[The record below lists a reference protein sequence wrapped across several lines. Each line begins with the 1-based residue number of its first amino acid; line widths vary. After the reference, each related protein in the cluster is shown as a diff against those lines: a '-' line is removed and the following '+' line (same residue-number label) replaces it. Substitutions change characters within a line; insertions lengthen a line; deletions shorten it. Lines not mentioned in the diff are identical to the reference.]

1 MKSWICFLLPDDE
14 YKQQKMLYFYSEGA
28 IILVI
33 SLIIMMICNTFF
45 NLDAGIVLL
54 SSIAI
59 FLFYITARYI
69 VSGIEYTDVATEK
82 AFKKELKVIFVRVI
96 SFVVIFALMY
106 IIWSGVPD
114 VRSEWLNMIGLLLS
128 VGLIWFFSSFISL
141 KRSFKKN
148 RDLL

>member
-1 MKSWICFLLPDDE
+1 M
-14 YKQQKMLYFYSEGA
+14 
-28 IILVI
+28 
-33 SLIIMMICNTFF
+33 
-45 NLDAGIVLL
+45 
-54 SSIAI
+54 
-59 FLFYITARYI
+59 
-69 VSGIEYTDVATEK
+69 SGIEYTDVATEK

-141 KRSFKKN
+141 KRSFKKE
-148 RDLL
+148 